1 MAEICS
7 SFISDEEWR
16 IGTAINGIKDQEHYE
31 NSLLKRGVI

>member
-16 IGTAINGIKDQEHYE
+16 IGTAIKWD
-31 NSLLKRGVI
+31 KRPGTL